1 MPEENNDNDY
11 IESDEQQ
18 QQQKNLECSS
28 TVPFKKMIRTSNS
41 TNLKLV
47 VPLDTM
53 RSDNNIK
60 EYPFSFEHI
69 FEEDATQM
77 EVFSNLQELIQSVL
91 DGYSIIISLFFA

>member
-1 MPEENNDNDY
+1 MMSNSSSISEENNNNND
-11 IESDEQQ
+11 IECDDQQ
-18 QQQKNLECSS
+18 NQDCYTN
-28 TVPFKKMIRTSNS
+28 TMPFKKMIRTSNS

-91 DGYSIIISLFFA
+91 DG